1 VQNSLIDA
9 GPIIALFDNDDKYH
23 DNVLTFIKDFKGK
36 LFTSWPVITEV
47 SYFLNFNVNVQI
59 DFYKWI
65 QKNAVQIINLTNEN
79 IQRIIELTKKYS
91 DLPMDLADGSLL
103 LISEMLGIKHII
115 TIDSEYY
122 VYRTHDKRMLNNL
135 LEKYL

>member
-1 VQNSLIDA
+1 MQNSLIDA
-9 GPIIALFDNDDKYH
+9 GPIIALFDKDDKYH
-23 DNVLTFIKDFKGK
+23 KNVLNFIKNYKGK

-65 QKNAVQIINLTNEN
+65 QKNAVQIINISNEN
-79 IQRIIELTKKYS
+79 IQRIIDLTEKYS
-91 DLPMDLADGSLL
+91 DLPMDLADDSLI
-103 LISEMLGIKHII
+103 LISEILSLKNII

-122 VYRTHDKRMLNNL
+122 VYRTHDKKMLINL

>member
-1 VQNSLIDA
+1 MQNSLIDA
-9 GPIIALFDNDDKYH
+9 GPIIALFDKDDKYH
-23 DNVLTFIKDFKGK
+23 KNVLNFIKNYKGK

-47 SYFLNFNVNVQI
+47 SHFLNFNVNVQI

-65 QKNAVQIINLTNEN
+65 QKNAVQIINISNEN
-79 IQRIIELTKKYS
+79 IQRIIDLTKKYS
-91 DLPMDLADGSLL
+91 DLPMDLADGSLI
-103 LISEMLGIKHII
+103 LISEILSLKNII

-122 VYRTHDKRMLNNL
+122 VYRTHDKKMLNNL

>member
-1 VQNSLIDA
+1 MQNSLIDA
-9 GPIIALFDNDDKYH
+9 GPLIALFDNDDKYH
-23 DNVLTFIKDFKGK
+23 NNVLNFIKDYKGK

-65 QKNAVQIINLTNEN
+65 QKNAVQIINLTNDN
-79 IQRIIELTKKYS
+79 IQRIIELTEKYS

-103 LISEMLGIKHII
+103 LISEMLTIKNII

-122 VYRTHDKRMLNNL
+122 VYRTRDKKMLNNL